1 MVFVRKSMNNR
12 ELITLLRLQRLLLTV
27 FVQAGSQPKSGNCNG
42 SRFGYNKQATQ
53 VFIRTRYKHNSSQNG
68 PIRQM
73 TVVFYF
79 DWLIIMDFYV
89 SLPIETTNIIRF
101 TTTHYYI

>member
-73 TVVFYF
+73 TLVFLFRQAY
-79 DWLIIMDFYV
+79 
-89 SLPIETTNIIRF
+89 N
-101 TTTHYYI
+101 